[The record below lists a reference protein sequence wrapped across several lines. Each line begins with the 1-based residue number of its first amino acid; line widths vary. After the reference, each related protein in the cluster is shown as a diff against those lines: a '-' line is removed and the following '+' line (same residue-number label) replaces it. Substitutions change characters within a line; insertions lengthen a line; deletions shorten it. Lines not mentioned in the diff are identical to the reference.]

1 LDDGFSQQ
9 PRDDTMN
16 AQTTTASTLADSVAA
31 STLDANTR
39 ERIVNAL
46 TADDVTVAV
55 TVHHNGFVPNSY
67 RYAKTGNCTTTVITA
82 TGVSTAPGKYDMKR
96 SGGKGADIVV
106 CIAKVGQKRGRNV

>member
-1 LDDGFSQQ
+1 
-9 PRDDTMN
+9 MN

-46 TADDVTVAV
+46 TADDVTVTV
-55 TVHHNGFVPNSY
+55 TVHHDGFVPNSY

-96 SGGKGADIVV
+96 SGGKGADVVV